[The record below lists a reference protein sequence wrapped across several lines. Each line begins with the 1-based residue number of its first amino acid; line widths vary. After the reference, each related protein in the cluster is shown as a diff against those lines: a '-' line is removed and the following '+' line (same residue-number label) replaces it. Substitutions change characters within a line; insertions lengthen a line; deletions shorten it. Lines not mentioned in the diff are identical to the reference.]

1 MASLTGDNV
10 TLVSTEGDKF
20 EVPKNIAKQSKL
32 VESMVD
38 DDDDD
43 DDDHEIPIVN
53 VKNKVLVKVIAFMKH
68 YDKEEM
74 KEIEKPLTKN
84 NIEELVQPFYADYV
98 NVDQDALFEL
108 IMAANYMNVPPL
120 LDLTCAKVAS
130 QIKGKSPEEIRAT
143 FNIVNDFTPE
153 EEAQIREEN
162 NWTVDV

>member
-1 MASLTGDNV
+1 MASLTEDIV

-32 VESMVD
+32 VETMV
-38 DDDDD
+38 DDDD

-53 VKNKVLVKVIAFMKH
+53 VESKVLVKVIAFMKH

-74 KEIEKPLTKN
+74 KEIQKPLTKN

-98 NVDQDALFEL
+98 DIDQDALFKL

-130 QIKGKSPEEIRAT
+130 QIKGKSPEEIRKT
-143 FNIVNDFTPE
+143 FNIKNNFTPE
-153 EEAQIREEN
+153 EEARIREEN
-162 NWTVDV
+162 KWTVDV